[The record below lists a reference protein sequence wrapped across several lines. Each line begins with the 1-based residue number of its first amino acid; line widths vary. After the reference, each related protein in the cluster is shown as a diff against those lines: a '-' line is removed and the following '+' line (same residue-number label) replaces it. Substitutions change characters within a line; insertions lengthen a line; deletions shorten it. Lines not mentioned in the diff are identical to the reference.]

1 MSIRGNGVRIR
12 ICTCMNGVVVR
23 SNICGM
29 RVRAD
34 INIINLMTGTDAA
47 VT

>member
-1 MSIRGNGVRIR
+1 MKIRV
-12 ICTCMNGVVVR
+12 CTCMNGVVVR
-23 SNICGM
+23 TDIYGV
-29 RVRAD
+29 RVCAD